1 MEKLKEIKEI
11 ENKNKYKKK
20 ETDIKYEN
28 LLFLDFACENIQWKL
43 MHQNYMRIQ
52 RKIIFDFLI

>member
-28 LLFLDFACENIQWKL
+28 LLFLDFACENIQ
-43 MHQNYMRIQ
+43 
-52 RKIIFDFLI
+52 